1 MALSIQ
7 RLVDD
12 SKLSHALRFE
22 ILEQVCPRELVSD
35 LLTRCH
41 AWGKRE
47 RSLNQLVLV
56 YYVIALSLFR
66 RLNLAAVLAHLVSG
80 LRWLWPNPSL
90 HLPSAAALVYRRRQ
104 LAGPIMRHL
113 FQRVCR
119 PLATAQ
125 TTGAFRFGLR
135 LMAIDGTLDEVAD
148 TSANALYFGRM
159 SSGKHQ
165 SPFPQVRCVYL
176 AEVGTHAIVDALF
189 APCRVAEQ
197 RLVPVVLSRSV
208 QAGMLVLMDRGI
220 VSAPV
225 LSMLV
230 HQRQAQALAR
240 LKANQFTH
248 AEQVLSDGSYVVTL
262 HPVGLPAVQVRV
274 IEYRIE
280 PHTAE
285 LLAQFPSSQ
294 TSNHADPHQLH
305 RLLTTL
311 LDPQQAP
318 AVELILCYHERWEIE
333 ACIDEQ
339 KNHLRLSG
347 QPLRSKDPVLVRQEL
362 YGLLLAHYL
371 VRWWM
376 HQSAYQADLDPDRLS
391 FTHAVEVLDTA
402 CFAFALVAQ
411 QELPRLKQHLL
422 ADLREPATLLP
433 PRRLRFYPRVVKRAY
448 SRFHRK
454 RPGQQGFT
462 LKQQRFCDIL
472 LI

>member
-7 RLVDD
+7 QLLDD
-12 SKLSHALRFE
+12 SKLSHTLRFE
-22 ILEQVCPRELVSD
+22 VLEQVCPRELVSD
-35 LLTRCH
+35 LLSRCH
-41 AWGKRE
+41 AWGERE
-47 RSLNQLVLV
+47 RSLNQLLVV

-66 RLNLAAVLAHLVSG
+66 RLNLAAVLGHLVRG
-80 LRWLWPNPSL
+80 LRWLWANPSL
-90 HLPSAAALVYRRRQ
+90 RLPTAAALVYRRRQ
-104 LAGPIMRHL
+104 LGTPVMRHL

-119 PLATAQ
+119 PMATEQ
-125 TTGAFRFGLR
+125 TKGAFRFGLR

-148 TSANALYFGRM
+148 TLANAQYFGRL
-159 SSGKHQ
+159 SSGKNQ
-165 SPFPQVRCVYL
+165 SPFPQVRCLYL
-176 AEVGTHAIVDALF
+176 AEVGTHAIVDAVF

-197 RLVPVVLSRSV
+197 RLTPVVLSRSV
-208 QAGMLVLMDRGI
+208 QADMLVLLDRGV
-220 VSAPV
+220 VSAPL
-225 LSMLV
+225 LSTLV

-240 LKANQFTH
+240 LKAGQFTH
-248 AEQVLSDGSYVVTL
+248 AEQVLSDGSYLLTL
-262 HPVGLPAVQVRV
+262 HPLGLPAVQVRV

-285 LLAQFPSSQ
+285 RLAQFPSSQ
-294 TSNHADPHQLH
+294 TSNHANPGQLH
-305 RLLTTL
+305 RLVTTL

-347 QPLRSKDPVLVRQEL
+347 QPLRSKDPILVRQEL

-376 HQSAYQADLDPDRLS
+376 HQSACQADLDPDRLS

-402 CFAFALVAQ
+402 CYAFALVARE
-411 QELPRLKQHLL
+411 ELPRMQKRLL
-422 ADLREPATLLP
+422 ADLRDPATLLP

-448 SRFHRK
+448 SSFHRK

-462 LKQQRFCDIL
+462 LKQQSFRDIL

>member
-1 MALSIQ
+1 MACSIQ
-7 RLVDD
+7 QLTDD
-12 SKLSHALRFE
+12 SKFSHALRFE
-22 ILEQVCPRELVSD
+22 VLEQLCPRELVSD
-35 LLTRCH
+35 LLSRGH
-41 AWGKRE
+41 AWGERE
-47 RSLNQLVLV
+47 RSLNQLLVV

-66 RLNLAAVLAHLVSG
+66 RLNLAAVLAHLVRG
-80 LRWLWPNPSL
+80 LRWLWSHSSV
-90 HLPSAAALVYRRRQ
+90 HLPTAAALIYRRRQ
-104 LAGPIMRHL
+104 LGTPVMRQL
-113 FQRVCR
+113 FQRVCH
-119 PLATAQ
+119 PMATEQ

-148 TSANALYFGRM
+148 TFANALYFGRL

-176 AEVGTHAIVDALF
+176 AEVGTHAIVDAVF
-189 APCRVAEQ
+189 APCRVAEP
-197 RLVPVVLSRSV
+197 RLAPLLLSRAV
-208 QAGMLVLMDRGI
+208 QPGMLVLMDRGI
-220 VSAPV
+220 VSAAE
-225 LSMLV
+225 LSTLV
-230 HQRQAQALAR
+230 HQQQAHALAR
-240 LKANQFTH
+240 LKAGQYTH
-248 AEQVLSDGSYVVTL
+248 AEQVLCDGSYLVTL

-285 LLAQFPSSQ
+285 RLAEFPASQ
-294 TSNHADPHQLH
+294 TSNPRDPRQLH
-305 RLLTTL
+305 RLVTTL
-311 LDPQQAP
+311 LDPKQSP
-318 AVELILCYHERWEIE
+318 ALDLIECYHERWEIE

-347 QPLRSKDPVLVRQEL
+347 QPLRSKEPGLVRQEL

-376 HQSAYQADLDPDRLS
+376 HQSACEANLDPDRLS

-402 CFAFALVAQ
+402 CYAFALVPRQAF
-411 QELPRLKQHLL
+411 PRLQRRLL
-422 ADLREPATLLP
+422 ADLRDPSTLLP

-448 SRFHRK
+448 SSFHRK

-462 LKQQRFCDIL
+462 LKKQRFCDIL